1 MIAFINFA
9 SFGSLI
15 LRCDCKDGTI
25 ATNVI
30 PVSKYRMVIYS
41 SFHEH
46 SGHVVHGT
54 NCPLVKSA
62 LAWAGKQEGGMVG
75 EESSR
80 GVDLYLMSN
89 RRGASEGEVY
99 RPVHTASHRG
109 LWFSQGGATSSRR
122 VTKTAGI
129 KSNLI
134 FFSWIHHGMWIGALW
149 GRHCEEH
156 LFISLCWLVCWLL
169 FSVYNT

>member
-15 LRCDCKDGTI
+15 LRCDCKDDTI

-30 PVSKYRMVIYS
+30 PASKYGMVIYG
-41 SFHEH
+41 SFHERGGH
-46 SGHVVHGT
+46 RVSGANG
-54 NCPLVKSA
+54 PLVKSA

-89 RRGASEGEVY
+89 RRGA
-99 RPVHTASHRG
+99 
-109 LWFSQGGATSSRR
+109 
-122 VTKTAGI
+122 
-129 KSNLI
+129 
-134 FFSWIHHGMWIGALW
+134 
-149 GRHCEEH
+149 
-156 LFISLCWLVCWLL
+156 
-169 FSVYNT
+169 